1 MNKKIID
8 KDAIMSVY
16 ADRGIKGVR
25 ELYNAEVIITMDEL
39 STDIGDMI
47 ENGSS
52 SYEIEELISK
62 QFN

>member
-8 KDAIMSVY
+8 KDTIMSVY

-39 STDIGDMI
+39 STDIDEMI

>member
-1 MNKKIID
+1 MDKKIID
-8 KDAIMSVY
+8 KDIIMSVY
-16 ADRGIKGVR
+16 AERGIRGVR
-25 ELYNAEVIITMDEL
+25 ELYKAEVIITVDEL
-39 STDIGDMI
+39 STDIDDMI